1 MSEQKRVTRGEPE
14 RSAPHRS
21 ASMVVRPAS
30 AHAAPRRRAKGVVEQ
45 GVENAY
51 RVYEEY
57 MRRGRE
63 AASELGR
70 LGSGRRRGDED
81 LRGTADQA
89 LRYLQDMAGM
99 WLSLVSPAG
108 PGRGR
113 GGRRARGR
121 GGERARDDAEH
132 DGHIDLS
139 VALRSTRPVEVTL
152 DLREASPDAALAVQ
166 QLHAL
171 GGDGVHRISGVSFD
185 RPDGRLRLHLPVPA
199 DIPSGAYFAVVVDK
213 VRGEAVGTLRV
224 VIRPA

>member
-63 AASELGR
+63 AAGELGR

-113 GGRRARGR
+113 GERRARGR
-121 GGERARDDAEH
+121 EGERARDDEER

-152 DLREASPDAALAVQ
+152 DLREESPDAALAVQ
-166 QLHAL
+166 HLHAL
-171 GGDGVHRISGVSFD
+171 GGDGVHRISGVGFD
-185 RPDGRLRLHLPVPA
+185 RLDGRLRLHLPVPA
-199 DIPSGAYFAVVVDK
+199 DIPPGAYFAVVVDK